1 MSEICF
7 SNYQLMNKKQV
18 KERMSELA
26 SVIQDAGSDATS
38 LLEIALFVEEVF
50 GIFLS
55 DNEIC
60 EKNFGNY
67 HTTEKFVLAKLKLD
81 RTCVEFVE

>member
-1 MSEICF
+1 M
-7 SNYQLMNKKQV
+7 YKKQI
-18 KERMSELA
+18 KKRISELT
-26 SVIQDAGSDATS
+26 SVIQDAGSDAIL

-67 HTTEKFVLAKLKLD
+67 HTTEKFVLEKLKLD
-81 RTCVEFVE
+81 RKCVESVE

>member
-1 MSEICF
+1 
-7 SNYQLMNKKQV
+7 MNKKQV
-18 KERMSELA
+18 NKRISELA
-26 SVIQDAGSDATS
+26 SVIQDAGSDETS

-67 HTTEKFVLAKLKLD
+67 HTTEKFVLEKLKLD
-81 RTCVEFVE
+81 RTCVESVE